1 MEPGASVP
9 VMFARLVAA
18 ASATGVRLRGLS
30 ASTVEIDGWRLR
42 VWRGGPVEGE
52 PWLLLHGMGATS
64 ATFLPLLSHLLADC
78 RVIVPELSA
87 NGGTHGPRPA
97 LGVREG
103 ERVVAR
109 LLEREFPDRSPTVCG
124 VSLGGWIAVRL
135 ASAQPQRVA
144 RLVLVV
150 PGGYRDQDWRR
161 IESMVKVSK
170 PEQIGAMWRAMF
182 VRPPW
187 FLRLGRPLLYL
198 LYSTPTVRDVL
209 ASVREEDAFDENDL
223 ARLTMPVALVW
234 GERDEL
240 FRPEVGARMAAALPR
255 ATLTVVPGAGHAVQ
269 WERPAAFLEAV
280 RRFRR
285 EFPLRARTETS
296 QDRA

>member
-1 MEPGASVP
+1 
-9 VMFARLVAA
+9 MFARLVAA
-18 ASATGVRLRGLS
+18 ATAAGVRVRGLR

-42 VWRGGPVEGE
+42 VWRGGPADGE

-64 ATFLPLLSHLLADC
+64 ATYLPLLSYLLADC
-78 RVIVPELSA
+78 RVVVPELSA
-87 NGGTHGPRPA
+87 NGGTRGPRAA

-109 LLEREFPDRSPTVCG
+109 LLELEFPDRAPTVCG

-135 ASAQPQRVA
+135 AAAQPQRIA

-161 IESMVKVSK
+161 IESMVKVSR
-170 PEQIGAMWRAMF
+170 PEEIGAMWRAMF

-187 FLRLGRPLLYL
+187 FLRLGRPFLYR

-209 ASVREEDAFDENDL
+209 ATVREEDAFDERDL
-223 ARLTMPVALVW
+223 ARLAMPVALVW

-240 FRPEVGARMAAALPR
+240 FRPEVGARMAAVLPR

-269 WERPAAFLEAV
+269 WERPAAFLDAV

-285 EFPLRARTETS
+285 DFPLRASAETK
-296 QDRA
+296 QDRI